1 MANEWQLHTHQI
13 NAYCYYQNVFDDDM
27 IKSIIEL
34 GDSLEIGDAQVG
46 GTFDKAG
53 GANPEIRKTK
63 ISWIPTTAENAWLF
77 RKLTDVVLA
86 ANSQW
91 FGFDLNHIENLQF
104 SVYNEGDFY
113 DAHVDHHFQG
123 AGQYPRKLSFTMQ
136 LTDPA
141 EYEGGQTYLITS
153 QEPFPIAKEK
163 GAITFFPSYTLHE
176 VKPVTK
182 GTRKALVGWIHGPKW
197 K

>member
-1 MANEWQLHTHQI
+1 MANEWQLQTHQI
-13 NAYCYYQNVFDDDM
+13 NAYCYYQNIFDEDM
-27 IKSIIEL
+27 IKSIVEL
-34 GDSLEIGDAQVG
+34 GDSLEMGDAQVG

-104 SVYNEGDFY
+104 
-113 DAHVDHHFQG
+113 
-123 AGQYPRKLSFTMQ
+123 
-136 LTDPA
+136 
-141 EYEGGQTYLITS
+141 
-153 QEPFPIAKEK
+153 
-163 GAITFFPSYTLHE
+163 
-176 VKPVTK
+176 
-182 GTRKALVGWIHGPKW
+182 
-197 K
+197 